1 MQKACCLF
9 LLALFS
15 CARPIAPVGG
25 PKDAEPPK
33 LVIGEST
40 PNFSTDFS
48 ADRIELTFDE
58 WVVLSDLAQQ
68 VVISPPLPGK
78 KNLPDITLK
87 GKTVTIRLEKDQE
100 LRPNTTYTI
109 NLGTAV
115 RDLHEGN
122 PARDLRFVFS
132 TGDYIDSLTASGV
145 VVDAFVGAPVE
156 NATAL
161 LYENT
166 ADSAVMLEKPFY
178 FTRSDKSGRFQ
189 LQNLRPG
196 TYRCIVI
203 EDAVPNLRWD
213 GVNERIGYAD
223 QLLMVSDTSAPTVSV
238 RLFQEE
244 PPLRVIN
251 RDTSTFGRVG
261 LKFNAPTDGL
271 LLRADDPGLAL
282 LTEYAGDSIAVWY
295 ATENGDSWN
304 LIAGRDTIRVP
315 ARSKSAFL
323 EQHKPG
329 WYDPTTAAARLR
341 SQKFKPKED
350 TLGPPPTPTVAQN
363 PLRPAVLS
371 FNAPVA
377 VWDTALWQFFLDSSL
392 LAAPGIR
399 TDSAHPRNLIVEV
412 PWVKEKSHRLTLLP
426 GAVTDIWGATNTDTL
441 KIVLN
446 VLSEKTLSTLNL
458 EVTGLATGDAYVLE
472 VVDAKTVA
480 ERRPFVA
487 TEPSQSFLFPGI
499 GAKTYTLRLIEDR
512 NRNGRWDPGHFL
524 QNRQPE
530 VVRTKNL
537 PALRANWEVEETF

>member
-1 MQKACCLF
+1 MRKACCLF
-9 LLALFS
+9 FLVLVA

-25 PKDAEPPK
+25 PKDVEPPK
-33 LVIGEST
+33 LVIQEST
-40 PNFSTDFS
+40 PNFSTGFR

-78 KNLPDITLK
+78 KSLPNISLK
-87 GKTVTIRLEKDQE
+87 GKTVTIRLAEDQT

-109 NLGTAV
+109 NMGSSV

-132 TGDYIDSLTASGV
+132 TGDYIDSLSASGI
-145 VVDAFVGAPVE
+145 VVDAFTGAPME
-156 NATAL
+156 NATAM

-166 ADSAVMLEKPFY
+166 VDSAVILEKPFY

-189 LQNLRPG
+189 LQNMRPG
-196 TYRCIVI
+196 MYRCIVI

-213 GVNERIGYAD
+213 GVSERIGYAE
-223 QLLMVSDTSAPTVSV
+223 QLLIVSDTSTATASV

-251 RDTSTFGRVG
+251 RDTSTYGRVG

-271 LLRADDPGLAL
+271 LLRADDPALTL
-282 LTEYAGDSIAVWY
+282 LTEYTGDSIAVWY
-295 ATENGDSWN
+295 TTENGDSWN
-304 LIAGRDTIRVP
+304 LIAGRDTVRVP
-315 ARSKSAFL
+315 AHSKSGFL

-329 WYDPTTAAARLR
+329 WYDPAAADRNR
-341 SQKFKPKED
+341 FRKFKPQEENPSPP
-350 TLGPPPTPTVAQN
+350 PPPTVSQN
-363 PLRPAVLS
+363 PLRPAALS

-377 VWDTALWQFFLDSSL
+377 VWDTALWQLLLDSSL
-392 LAAPGIR
+392 LPAPRIR
-399 TDSAHPRNLIVEV
+399 ADSARPRNLIVEV
-412 PWVKEKSHRLTLLP
+412 PWVKEKAHRLTLLP
-426 GAVTDIWGATNTDTL
+426 GAITDIWGATNTDTL
-441 KIVLN
+441 KIILN

-458 EVTGLATGDAYVLE
+458 SVAGLTPGDAYVLE
-472 VVDAKTVA
+472 IVDAKTVV
-480 ERRPFVA
+480 EKRPFVA
-487 TEPSQSFLFPGI
+487 SGPSQSFLFPGI
-499 GAKTYTLRLIEDR
+499 DAKTYTLRLIEDR
-512 NRNGRWDPGHFL
+512 NKNGRWDPGHFL
-524 QNRQPE
+524 QKRQPE